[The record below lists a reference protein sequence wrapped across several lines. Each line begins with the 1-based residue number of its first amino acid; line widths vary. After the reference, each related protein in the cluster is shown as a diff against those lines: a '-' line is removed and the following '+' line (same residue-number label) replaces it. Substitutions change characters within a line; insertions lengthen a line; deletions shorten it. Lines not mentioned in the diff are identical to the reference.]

1 MEIGS
6 RVVEERVMGL
16 YYVLKGGSMS
26 YFMVFWLLKKG
37 LWGCIMY

>member
-16 YYVLKGGSMS
+16 YYILKGGLMS
-26 YFMVFWLLKKG
+26 CFMVFW
-37 LWGCIMY
+37 